1 VLWSATGFSPV
12 FGEKTALTYLDPLH
26 QKDID
31 WAKTDLNHRRNKPIN
46 CVEVFPLIIYCSSR
60 WPARS

>member
-1 VLWSATGFSPV
+1 MLWSATGFSPV
-12 FGEKTALTYLDPLH
+12 FGEKTALIYLDPLH

-31 WAKTDLNHRRNKPIN
+31 WATADLNHRRNQPIN
-46 CVEVFPLIIYCSSR
+46 YAEVFALLIYCPSR